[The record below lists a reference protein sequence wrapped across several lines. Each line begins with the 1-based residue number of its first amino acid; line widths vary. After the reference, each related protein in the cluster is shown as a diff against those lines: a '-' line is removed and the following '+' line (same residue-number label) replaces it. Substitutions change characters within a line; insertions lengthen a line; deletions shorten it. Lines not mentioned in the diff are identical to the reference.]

1 MTDHRYQIAGWVL
14 FILSAIGFTI
24 SSWRSG
30 DPAALIGALL
40 FLVACFVFLV
50 PLLREPRSKP

>member
-1 MTDHRYQIAGWVL
+1 MTDHQFQIAGWVL

-30 DPAALIGALL
+30 DGAALIGALL
-40 FLVACFVFLV
+40 FLIACFVFLV
-50 PLLREPRSKP
+50 PLIREQRSKP